1 MADWTNK
8 IIFLPSV
15 TSTNDYLKEKAR
27 CGAEEGTVVWAA
39 EQTVGRGRQNRHWES
54 RPGLGLYCSILLRP
68 QEPFSRLPF
77 YTLFP
82 ALAVVEAME
91 ACCNLAVQIK
101 WPNDLVIKKS
111 KMGGILTEASLQG
124 NNLHYVIIGLGLN
137 VYHQE
142 SDFSPSLAPH
152 STSIAREGGRI
163 ADLDSLLQEI
173 LQVWPHYYQQHHLL
187 PSLVDLIEKWEN
199 HCNHMNRRVE
209 VKEGNTIRCG
219 LFAGLNSDGF
229 GRLLIDG
236 TEVTLAQGELSLREV
251 KDVAGC

>member
-1 MADWTNK
+1 MAAWTSK

-101 WPNDLVIKKS
+101 WPNDLVIKKVKWWYFDRS
-111 KMGGILTEASLQG
+111 EFTG
-124 NNLHYVIIGLGLN
+124 
-137 VYHQE
+137 
-142 SDFSPSLAPH
+142 
-152 STSIAREGGRI
+152 
-163 ADLDSLLQEI
+163 
-173 LQVWPHYYQQHHLL
+173 QQ
-187 PSLVDLIEKWEN
+187 
-199 HCNHMNRRVE
+199 
-209 VKEGNTIRCG
+209 
-219 LFAGLNSDGF
+219 FALCDHRSGS
-229 GRLLIDG
+229 
-236 TEVTLAQGELSLREV
+236 QCLSSG
-251 KDVAGC
+251 K